1 MPDPLERDQLP
12 FFKDPKVKISIW
24 TIIKDSIG
32 KELSKISVP
41 VYFNAPLGILQ
52 STAHPMEFLD
62 ILDKAAVE
70 EDAIKRM
77 AIAGLYCAIQITT
90 LEKFPA
96 KPFNPLLGETYELV
110 VPGKFTY
117 LSEQVCH
124 HPPVTAY
131 ENRGES
137 GYLRYSTIRIK
148 TSFSRGALSFS
159 NMYKEYF
166 EFPKYGEKFEFI
178 PASKS
183 IHNLI
188 IGSPYLEVSGKAYL
202 IN

>member
-77 AIAGLYCAIQITT
+77 AITGLYCAIQITT

-117 LSEQVCH
+117 LSE
-124 HPPVTAY
+124 
-131 ENRGES
+131 
-137 GYLRYSTIRIK
+137 
-148 TSFSRGALSFS
+148 
-159 NMYKEYF
+159 
-166 EFPKYGEKFEFI
+166 
-178 PASKS
+178 
-183 IHNLI
+183 
-188 IGSPYLEVSGKAYL
+188 
-202 IN
+202 